1 LQVSRSE
8 EFHHLDDPSLSH
20 IFFPHKL
27 VVTPAFIMSLELFCV
42 AVPFAVKN
50 NSQTL
55 VVAHPS
61 IPIVSTESRPT
72 QQYVFLPWQQFRIVA
87 DLMQKRFEG
96 LTPNCT
102 AESMVCLHMGV
113 CVLCSSQDMW
123 FLASEIAAP
132 CRLMFMH

>member
-8 EFHHLDDPSLSH
+8 EYHHLDDPSLSH
-20 IFFPHKL
+20 ILFPHRV

-50 NSQTL
+50 NAQTL

-61 IPIVSTESRPT
+61 IPIVSTKSRST
-72 QQYVFLPWQQFRIVA
+72 QQYVFLPWQQFRIVV
-87 DLMQKRFEG
+87 DLMQKGSEG
-96 LTPNCT
+96 LTPNCI

-113 CVLCSSQDMW
+113 CVLCSSQNMW
-123 FLASEIAAP
+123 FLAQK
-132 CRLMFMH
+132 